1 MKGIRINISSGSPSP
16 WKKGFW
22 TKTLV
27 MALAIF
33 IASWLFKFFDVSS
46 IFSAVAAAL
55 VISLLNAFLKPV
67 LMLISAP
74 LILMSLGLF
83 QLVINAVIVLMTSHL
98 VKGFH
103 VDGLMDAVLFS
114 IVVTLISFLL
124 DLPQR
129 VKRIKDS
136 ISFEEKEE
144 TDDKEGFTD
153 YEEVENEDETH
164 DMEEENKNKD

>member
-1 MKGIRINISSGSPSP
+1 MKGIRINITPSSPSP
-16 WKKGFW
+16 LKKSFW

-33 IASWLFKFFDVSS
+33 IASLLFKFVDVSS
-46 IFSAVAAAL
+46 IFSAIAAAL
-55 VISLLNAFLKPV
+55 VISLLNAFLKPL

-83 QLVINAVIVLMTSHL
+83 QLVINAVIVLLASHL

-124 DLPQR
+124 DLPQ
-129 VKRIKDS
+129 KIKKIKDS
-136 ISFEEKEE
+136 MYF
-144 TDDKEGFTD
+144 DDKETDEAKEEFTD
-153 YEEVENEDETH
+153 YEEVEQDDEIQDT
-164 DMEEENKNKD
+164 ENENKNKD

>member
-33 IASWLFKFFDVSS
+33 IASLLFKFVDVSS

-74 LILMSLGLF
+74 LILMSLRLF
-83 QLVINAVIVLMTSHL
+83 QLVINAVIVLLTSHL

>member
-33 IASWLFKFFDVSS
+33 IASLLFKFVDVSS

-83 QLVINAVIVLMTSHL
+83 QLVINAVIVLLTSHL

-129 VKRIKDS
+129 VKRIKES

-144 TDDKEGFTD
+144 ADDKEGFTD

-164 DMEEENKNKD
+164 DIEEENKNKD

>member
-33 IASWLFKFFDVSS
+33 IASWLFKFFDLTS

-83 QLVINAVIVLMTSHL
+83 QLVINAVIVLLASHL

-103 VDGLMDAVLFS
+103 VDGFLDAVLFS
-114 IVVTLISFLL
+114 IVVTLIGFLL

-144 TDDKEGFTD
+144 ADDKEGFTD
-153 YEEVENEDETH
+153 YEEVEDEDETH

>member
-33 IASWLFKFFDVSS
+33 IASLLFKSS

-55 VISLLNAFLKPV
+55 VISLLNAFLKPL

-144 TDDKEGFTD
+144 ADDKEGFTD

>member
-1 MKGIRINISSGSPSP
+1 MKGIRINITLSSPSP
-16 WKKGFW
+16 LKKSFW

-33 IASWLFKFFDVSS
+33 IASLLFKFVDVSS
-46 IFSAVAAAL
+46 IFSAIAAAL
-55 VISLLNAFLKPV
+55 VISLLNAFLKPL

-83 QLVINAVIVLMTSHL
+83 QLIINAVIVLLASHL

-129 VKRIKDS
+129 IKKIKDS
-136 ISFEEKEE
+136 MYF
-144 TDDKEGFTD
+144 DDKETDEAKEEFTD
-153 YEEVENEDETH
+153 YEEVEQDDEIQDT
-164 DMEEENKNKD
+164 ENENKNKD

>member
-33 IASWLFKFFDVSS
+33 IASWLFKFVDVSS

-83 QLVINAVIVLMTSHL
+83 QLVINAVIVLLTSHL

-144 TDDKEGFTD
+144 ADDKEGFTD

-164 DMEEENKNKD
+164 DIEEENKNKD

>member
-144 TDDKEGFTD
+144 ADDKEGFTD
-153 YEEVENEDETH
+153 YEEVEDKDATG
-164 DMEEENKNKD
+164 DTDEENKNKD

>member
-1 MKGIRINISSGSPSP
+1 
-16 WKKGFW
+16 
-22 TKTLV
+22 
-27 MALAIF
+27 
-33 IASWLFKFFDVSS
+33 
-46 IFSAVAAAL
+46 
-55 VISLLNAFLKPV
+55 
-67 LMLISAP
+67 
-74 LILMSLGLF
+74 
-83 QLVINAVIVLMTSHL
+83 
-98 VKGFH
+98 
-103 VDGLMDAVLFS
+103 MDAVLFS

-144 TDDKEGFTD
+144 ADDKEGFTD

>member
-1 MKGIRINISSGSPSP
+1 MKGIRINITPSSPSP
-16 WKKGFW
+16 LKKSFW

-33 IASWLFKFFDVSS
+33 IASLLFKFVDVSS
-46 IFSAVAAAL
+46 IFSAIAAAL
-55 VISLLNAFLKPV
+55 VISLLNAFLKPL

-83 QLVINAVIVLMTSHL
+83 QLIINAVIVLLASHL

-129 VKRIKDS
+129 IKKIKDS
-136 ISFEEKEE
+136 MYF
-144 TDDKEGFTD
+144 DDKETDEAKEEFTD
-153 YEEVENEDETH
+153 YEEVEQDDEIQDT
-164 DMEEENKNKD
+164 ENENKNKD